1 MPEKQIARTFVRLS
15 TSYWSDDRGIYTK
28 KSLRYL
34 RRKGAKGKKRT
45 LDYKGIPD
53 SFNFIEEDVNCIG
66 PKETLDLIRNL
77 RDCDDGVY
85 EVVFCSVSTDWETG
99 YVDMYEYKL
108 IPYETV

>member
-1 MPEKQIARTFVRLS
+1 MSEKQIARTFVRLS

-34 RRKGAKGKKRT
+34 RRKEAKGKKRK

-53 SFNFIEEDVNCIG
+53 SFNFIEEDARNIG
-66 PKETLDLIRNL
+66 DEQVINLITNL
-77 RDCDDGVY
+77 HDCDDGVH
-85 EVVFCSVSTDWETG
+85 EIVSCNFSTDWETG
-99 YVDMYEYKL
+99 IIDGYEYKL

>member
-34 RRKGAKGKKRT
+34 RRKEAKGKKRT

-53 SFNFIEEDVNCIG
+53 SFNFIEEEVRTFGDEKVFS
-66 PKETLDLIRNL
+66 LIRNL
-77 RDCDDGVY
+77 HDCDDGVY
-85 EVVFCSVSTDWETG
+85 EVVPYNVSTDWETRTIEIYG
-99 YVDMYEYKL
+99 YKL